1 MSNEAT
7 TNTSMSLSWS
17 DSADSDEP
25 ETLSLVICW
34 SIEEP
39 ERVGESA
46 VIDGKCIFGRG
57 EADPADGMRRVVF
70 YRRRPR
76 GTMPTVPIAASRISR
91 VQLELTPIDDR
102 NRLRV
107 RRVGRCDLLVAGE
120 VVDEAVLEPGDTLV
134 LRHSMVLLVAKTK
147 PFRHE
152 RPSSSPSSSMFAFGK
167 PDSNGILGESAAIWA
182 LRGELEMAAG
192 SGQHVLLLGQSGT
205 GKELAARAIH
215 ALSPRSTSTFVAR
228 NASTLPD
235 GLVDA
240 ELFGTA
246 RGYPN
251 AGSPERVGLIGEA
264 DGGTLFLDE
273 IGELPPQLQAHLL
286 RVLDRDGEFQRLGES
301 RVRHADLRVVAAT
314 NRPVEHLKDD
324 FAARFAFRI
333 EVPGLEHRR
342 QDIPLLMV
350 HLLQR
355 AAQFSPAVERFFE
368 WRNGAL
374 AEPRIDCLVVDA
386 LIRRDYTLH
395 VRELERLLWVA
406 LASTSGSFL
415 NMTSELRMA
424 LEPKKSD
431 MVTAPITEIDRA
443 AIASA
448 LQATNGSVT
457 KAAQKLGLK
466 NRFALYRLM
475 KRYEMATDE
484 EAEPS
489 KGSMH

>member
-1 MSNEAT
+1 MSNDAHT
-7 TNTSMSLSWS
+7 TASMSLSWN
-17 DSADSDEP
+17 DTVEDGGPD
-25 ETLSLVICW
+25 TLSLVICW

-46 VIDGKCIFGRG
+46 VIDGKCVLGRG
-57 EADPADGMRRVVF
+57 DAAPDDGAPRVVF

-76 GTMPTVPIAASRISR
+76 ASTPTMPISASRISR
-91 VQLELTPIDDR
+91 VQLELSPIEDG

-107 RRVGRCDLLVAGE
+107 RRVGRCEMLIAGE
-120 VVDEAVLEPGDTLV
+120 VAYEAVLEPGDTLV
-134 LRHSMVLLVAKTK
+134 LRHAMVLLVVKGK
-147 PFRHE
+147 PFRQE
-152 RPSSSPSSSMFAFGK
+152 RPSTSSPMSFPFGA
-167 PDSNGILGESAAIWA
+167 PDPNGMLGESAAVWA
-182 LRGELEMAAG
+182 LRDELEMAAG

-215 ALSPRSTSTFVAR
+215 ALSSRSGGAFVAR

-246 RGYPN
+246 KGYPN
-251 AGSPERVGLIGEA
+251 VGSPERAGLIGEA

-273 IGELPPQLQAHLL
+273 IGELPPHLQSHLL
-286 RVLDRDGEFQRLGES
+286 RVLDRGGEFQRLGES
-301 RVRHADLRVVAAT
+301 RVRHADVRVVAAT
-314 NRPVEHLKDD
+314 NRPLEHLKYD

-333 EVPGLEHRR
+333 ELLGLEHRR

-355 AAQFSPAVERFFE
+355 ALQSSPSVQRFFE

-374 AEPRIDCLVVDA
+374 AEPRVDCFVVEALV
-386 LIRRDYTLH
+386 RHDYTLH
-395 VRELERLLWVA
+395 VRELERLLWVT
-406 LASTSGSFL
+406 LASSPGNYL
-415 NMTSELRMA
+415 AMTPELRA
-424 LEPKKSD
+424 SLAPGKPE
-431 MVTAPITEIDRA
+431 MVSASVNEIDRA
-443 AIASA
+443 AIIAA
-448 LQATNGSVT
+448 LAATNGSVT

-475 KRYEMATDE
+475 KRHDMVGEEDE
-484 EAEPS
+484 DS
-489 KGSMH
+489 TKRSLH